1 MTEGVRFTG
10 IPSAEELRGASGIPS
25 QERMK
30 KGPVAVIECVQEI
43 PCNPCENACPFG
55 AIKIGDPIT
64 NCPFWMGKSAPD
76 AGLASPCAPDRPF
89 SW

>member
-64 NCPFWMGKSAPD
+64 NLPVLDGEKCTGCGTCVAMCPG
-76 AGLASPCAPDRPF
+76 
-89 SW
+89 